1 MLALVDTVFKE
12 SLNIDTSSITV
23 IYNDVLFE
31 RDPNLSDEDELE
43 MYDRRL
49 KKKLSDFK
57 VRHLSNLFVEAKFIN
72 DDDLTQKINV

>member
-1 MLALVDTVFKE
+1 MDTVFNE

-43 MYDRRL
+43 VYDRRL

-57 VRHLSNLFVEAKFIN
+57 IRHLSNLFVEAKFK
-72 DDDLTQKINV
+72 DDDDFTQKINV

>member
-1 MLALVDTVFKE
+1 MFRE

-23 IYNDVLFE
+23 IYDDVLFE
-31 RDPNLSDEDELE
+31 RDPNLSDEDEIE

-57 VRHLSNLFVEAKFIN
+57 VRHLSNLFVEAKFR
-72 DDDLTQKINV
+72 DDDSSTQKINI

>member
-12 SLNIDTSSITV
+12 SLNIETSSITV

-43 MYDRRL
+43 VYDRRL

-57 VRHLSNLFVEAKFIN
+57 IRHLSNLFVEAKFK
-72 DDDLTQKINV
+72 DDDDFTQKINV

>member
-1 MLALVDTVFKE
+1 MDTVFKE

-57 VRHLSNLFVEAKFIN
+57 VRHLSNLFVEAKFI
-72 DDDLTQKINV
+72 DDDDFT

>member
-1 MLALVDTVFKE
+1 MDTVFKE
-12 SLNIDTSSITV
+12 SLNIDTSSISV

-57 VRHLSNLFVEAKFIN
+57 VRHLSNLFVEAKFI
-72 DDDLTQKINV
+72 DDDDYTQKINV

>member
-1 MLALVDTVFKE
+1 VDTVFKE
-12 SLNIDTSSITV
+12 SLNIETSSITV

-43 MYDRRL
+43 VYDRRL

-57 VRHLSNLFVEAKFIN
+57 IRHLSNLFVEAKFK
-72 DDDLTQKINV
+72 DDDDFTQKINV

>member
-1 MLALVDTVFKE
+1 MFKE

-57 VRHLSNLFVEAKFIN
+57 VRHLSNLFVEAKFID

>member
-1 MLALVDTVFKE
+1 VDTVFKE

-57 VRHLSNLFVEAKFIN
+57 VRHLSNLFVEAKFI
-72 DDDLTQKINV
+72 DDDDFT

>member
-1 MLALVDTVFKE
+1 VDTVFKE
-12 SLNIDTSSITV
+12 SLNIDTSSISV

-57 VRHLSNLFVEAKFIN
+57 VRHLSNLFVEAKFI
-72 DDDLTQKINV
+72 DDDDYTQKINV

>member
-1 MLALVDTVFKE
+1 MDTVFKE
-12 SLNIDTSSITV
+12 SLNIETSSITV

-43 MYDRRL
+43 VYDRRL

-57 VRHLSNLFVEAKFIN
+57 IRHLSNLFVEAKFK
-72 DDDLTQKINV
+72 DDDDFTQKINV

>member
-1 MLALVDTVFKE
+1 VFRE

-23 IYNDVLFE
+23 IYDDVLFE
-31 RDPNLSDEDELE
+31 RDPNLSDEDEIE

-57 VRHLSNLFVEAKFIN
+57 VRHLSNLFVEAKFR
-72 DDDLTQKINV
+72 DDDSSTQKINI